1 MAQHRL
7 IVFSEPVDGHEDEYN
22 KWYDEV
28 HLREVVAID
37 GFVAAQRFKLSEAQ
51 FDPSGKGIPARY
63 LAIYDIESDDVSAVL
78 DSLAG
83 AGDKMTMSDAL
94 DASAAKAWSFSAIG
108 ERLAEG

>member
-7 IVFSEPVDGHEDEYN
+7 IVFSEPIEGREDEYN

-51 FDPSGKGIPARY
+51 FDASGAGIPARY
-63 LAIYDIESDDVSAVL
+63 LAIYEIESENVATVL
-78 DSLAG
+78 DSLMG

-94 DASAAKAWSFSAIG
+94 NSSEAKAWSFSAIG
-108 ERLAEG
+108 DRLVEG